1 MARAKSPEKRSALF
15 DAAVSVFAGEGLG
28 APTAR
33 IAQQAGVAVGTL
45 FLYFATKDDLLNELY
60 IALKREAYERVNQ
73 GFPDGADL
81 RTRTQHVWTRYV
93 AWGTKFPEKQ
103 RVTQQLGL
111 SDRVTA
117 TARAQA
123 SVDRAQVDA
132 VLNDL
137 AAGLRPSGLGAEF
150 VAGMM
155 LSMQE
160 AAMAFADRHP
170 RRKKQSLEAGFEAFW
185 RAVGLTGH
193 SSK

>member
-1 MARAKSPEKRSALF
+1 
-15 DAAVSVFAGEGLG
+15 
-28 APTAR
+28 
-33 IAQQAGVAVGTL
+33 
-45 FLYFATKDDLLNELY
+45 
-60 IALKREAYERVNQ
+60 
-73 GFPDGADL
+73 
-81 RTRTQHVWTRYV
+81 
-93 AWGTKFPEKQ
+93 
-103 RVTQQLGL
+103 
-111 SDRVTA
+111 
-117 TARAQA
+117 
-123 SVDRAQVDA
+123 